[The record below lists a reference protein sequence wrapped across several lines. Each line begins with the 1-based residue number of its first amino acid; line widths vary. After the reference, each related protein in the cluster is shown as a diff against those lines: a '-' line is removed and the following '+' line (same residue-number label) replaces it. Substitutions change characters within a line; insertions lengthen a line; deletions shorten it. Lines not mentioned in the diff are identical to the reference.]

1 MNLLVVM
8 SSRELLFRHDAELL
22 IRQGLQSVPVPD
34 WLLDRHEVVLEVFN
48 LVLRR
53 SVLNLSSMDFSW
65 HDRVSSLLGVDF
77 EDVAQSLEPS
87 CKAAERALFGCV

>member
-22 IRQGLQSVPVPD
+22 IWQGLQSVPVSD

-53 SVLNLSSMDFSW
+53 SVLYLGSMDSSW
-65 HDRVSSLLGVDF
+65 HDRISSLLGVDF
-77 EDVAQSLEPS
+77 EDVSQSLKPS